1 MEEKS
6 LLLNVHSNLEPPK
19 PDGSTYLMRGNY
31 HYYHY
36 GCDGFQDM
44 GWGCGYRTLQS
55 ICSWILQNGVT
66 PKVAAADGADGRGV
80 AEVPNIP
87 TIQQTLVEIKDKPE
101 RFFGSREWIGTL
113 EAIYVIDTLYDVSCR
128 VLHVARSDSI
138 AKHADTLRD
147 YFERYGGLIMM
158 GGDLDAAA
166 KGIAGIHVSA
176 DQSDVYLLVV
186 DPHYAGKIR
195 TKEELYTKQYVK
207 WQKVDD
213 FVDSSF
219 YNLCLPMVKSRELAA

>member
-19 PDGSTYLMRGNY
+19 PDGNTYLMRGNY

-55 ICSWILQNGVT
+55 ICSWIIQSGGSART
-66 PKVAAADGADGRGV
+66 ATSGCD
-80 AEVPNIP
+80 VPNIP

-113 EAIYVIDTLYDVSCR
+113 EAIYVIDTLYDVSCK
-128 VLHVARSDSI
+128 VLHIARSDTI

-147 YFERYGGLIMM
+147 YFEQYGGLIMM
-158 GGDLDAAA
+158 GGDMDAAS
-166 KGIAGIHVSA
+166 KGIAGIHVSV
-176 DQSDVYLLVV
+176 DQDVYLLVV
-186 DPHYAGKIR
+186 DPHYAGKIQ

-207 WQKVDD
+207 WQKVED

-219 YNLCLPMVKSRELAA
+219 YNLCLPMLKGRDPAA

>member
-19 PDGSTYLMRGNY
+19 PDGNTFLMRGNY

-55 ICSWILQNGVT
+55 ICSWIIQNGP
-66 PKVAAADGADGRGV
+66 PKTASSD
-80 AEVPNIP
+80 EVPNIP
-87 TIQQTLVEIKDKPE
+87 TIQQKLVEIKDKPE

-113 EAIYVIDTLYDVSCR
+113 EAIYVIDTLYDVSCK
-128 VLHVARSDSI
+128 VLHIARSDSI

-147 YFERYGGLIMM
+147 YFEQYGGLIMM
-158 GGDLDAAA
+158 GGDMDAAS
-166 KGIAGIHVSA
+166 KGIAGIHVSV
-176 DQSDVYLLVV
+176 DQDVYLLVV
-186 DPHYAGKIR
+186 DPHFVGRIK

-207 WQKVDD
+207 WQKVED

-219 YNLCLPMVKSRELAA
+219 YNLCLPMLKSRELAA